1 MISNKRQLLTNE
13 TGTRMLS
20 AMAEKSTIGRVGR
33 KVKIAAGLFWADYG
47 NLAGCVR
54 ELEQGGADWIHIEMR
69 DGKYMDFA
77 APRGGIDILD
87 GIRPHT
93 DLEIEV
99 QLQMMRPTI
108 DLYRQLHDLGANLIS
123 LPIETTGEM
132 LIQHLLFIKET
143 LGLKIGVW
151 AWQGTPIVAF
161 EQYLPFVDI
170 LEYESKAPFWKAT
183 SGAQSPHTVDEIMI
197 TNIRRLHEMI
207 VDAGRES
214 SVELMEDG
222 GLNAGNAARFVEVG
236 MTVGEFSSPLMKG
249 PKGKFKPGNGEIRHA
264 VEELRA
270 ALDAAA
276 GAYRSDSGLKP
287 GSPKA

>member
-1 MISNKRQLLTNE
+1 MAKRE
-13 TGTRMLS
+13 
-20 AMAEKSTIGRVGR
+20 AIGRVDR
-33 KVKIAAGLFWADYG
+33 RVKIAAGLFWADYS
-47 NLAGCVR
+47 NLGAVVR
-54 ELEQGGADWIHIEMR
+54 ELEEGGADWIHIEMR

-93 DLEIEV
+93 GLEIEV

-108 DLYRQLHDLGANLIS
+108 ELYRQLKDLGADLIS

-161 EQYLPFVDI
+161 EQYIPFVDI
-170 LEYESKAPFWKAT
+170 VEYESKAPFWKPTTGAT
-183 SGAQSPHTVDEIMI
+183 SPHTIDRIMLE
-197 TNIRRLHEMI
+197 NIRRLHGML
-207 VDAGRES
+207 VDEG
-214 SVELMEDG
+214 VEKTVDLMEDG
-222 GLNAGNAARFVEVG
+222 GLNAENVDRFVEMG

-249 PKGKFKPGNGEIRHA
+249 PHGKLKPGNGDITAA
-264 VEELRA
+264 VRRLRSA
-270 ALDAAA
+270 VDAAA
-276 GAYRSDSGLKP
+276 EKYRSDSGLK
-287 GSPKA
+287 S